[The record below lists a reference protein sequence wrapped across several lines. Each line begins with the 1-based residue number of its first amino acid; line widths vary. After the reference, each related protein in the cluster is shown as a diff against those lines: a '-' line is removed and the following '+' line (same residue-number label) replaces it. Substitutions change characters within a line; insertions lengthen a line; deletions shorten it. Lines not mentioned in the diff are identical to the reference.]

1 MAGELT
7 AAQFEDELIR
17 LLSDARAYFFVLY
30 TEDTQER
37 LVSSGMDQREARS
50 SSAAVFGRAHYCFA
64 EDIMV
69 GIGPIRETRAVSAY
83 FAERRSRISSL
94 DTIYGRCIEGA
105 MEHESE
111 RRSIDYAPEI
121 RPAICGRLSTLA
133 ADIAAQLEAEIPAW
147 RIRASS
153 LVRSREI
160 SERYGVAQTNADKQ
174 LIDEVIKYSPVQL
187 EHSRK
192 LGQEDGVEKTR
203 DFFFDRCMEVP
214 FRALVAE
221 LGVTA
226 GE

>member
-1 MAGELT
+1 MTLVSNDTLGDRQSRTTHRKRLFVLAIPRAIIISVVFLSHAVAGEFT
-7 AAQFEDELIR
+7 EAQFEDELIR

-37 LVSSGMDQREARS
+37 LVSSGMDQREARA
-50 SSAAVFGRAHYCFA
+50 SSAAIFGRAHYCFA

-69 GIGPIRETRAVSAY
+69 GIGPIREAQAVSAY

-105 MEHESE
+105 MKRESE

-121 RPAICGRLSTLA
+121 RPAICGRLSILA

-160 SERYGVAQTNADKQ
+160 S
-174 LIDEVIKYSPVQL
+174 
-187 EHSRK
+187 
-192 LGQEDGVEKTR
+192 
-203 DFFFDRCMEVP
+203 
-214 FRALVAE
+214 
-221 LGVTA
+221 
-226 GE
+226 